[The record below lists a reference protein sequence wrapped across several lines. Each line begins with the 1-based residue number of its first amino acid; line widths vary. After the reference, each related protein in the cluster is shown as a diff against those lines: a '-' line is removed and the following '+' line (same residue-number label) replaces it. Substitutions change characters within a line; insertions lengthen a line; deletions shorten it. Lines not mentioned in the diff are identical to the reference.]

1 MPERTS
7 PGARLAAVPVVVA
20 ATLLCAALT
29 PTAGA
34 ALDAPA
40 NDDFAMP
47 VELTGRHGSW
57 TGTTDQATAEV
68 GEPVHGGRGA
78 GTSVWLTWT
87 APADGTVSFTAE
99 GRAGPV
105 VTAAYTGKSVDAL
118 QPVASSVRSD
128 AGGPPTRF
136 TVVAGTTY
144 HVAVDALD
152 DPSGPATGPMSI
164 DLTLFSPRGD
174 AFDEARVLAGGSDA
188 ASTTTFAASRE
199 PGEPV
204 HAPAAP
210 DGGSVWFRWTAPAA
224 GTAVLSTAGTRA
236 GPPATAVYLGDR
248 VDVLTAVV
256 RHSCGS
262 VLCFRADAGTTY
274 RIALAPAGADG
285 TGAPVEDDLVLH
297 LRLVTPG
304 NDDVATAASLPGT
317 SGQRSL
323 AVRGSAEPG
332 EPAHAEAPAVASR
345 WYRWA
350 PDVDG
355 IAAIDVDGAARVA
368 AYDASFGDGG
378 VDDLRVLDEAAG
390 SAAAPAGLRFPVV
403 AGDPVLVAVDRWPDG
418 PHAGDGRVTVHYRV
432 GAPRNDRPDAALGLV
447 APGSAYGTTLGVTAG
462 GEPALPGADSGAVW
476 FRLPATSAAPTVVQT
491 TGSDFGTVLG
501 VYQATGAGLR
511 LVAADDAGRVVP
523 AC

>member
-1 MPERTS
+1 M
-7 PGARLAAVPVVVA
+7 
-20 ATLLCAALT
+20 
-29 PTAGA
+29 
-34 ALDAPA
+34 
-40 NDDFAMP
+40 
-47 VELTGRHGSW
+47 
-57 TGTTDQATAEV
+57 
-68 GEPVHGGRGA
+68 
-78 GTSVWLTWT
+78 
-87 APADGTVSFTAE
+87 
-99 GRAGPV
+99 
-105 VTAAYTGKSVDAL
+105 
-118 QPVASSVRSD
+118 
-128 AGGPPTRF
+128 
-136 TVVAGTTY
+136 
-144 HVAVDALD
+144 
-152 DPSGPATGPMSI
+152 
-164 DLTLFSPRGD
+164 
-174 AFDEARVLAGGSDA
+174 
-188 ASTTTFAASRE
+188 
-199 PGEPV
+199 
-204 HAPAAP
+204 
-210 DGGSVWFRWTAPAA
+210 WFRWTAPAA

-248 VDVLTAVV
+248 VDVLTAVA

-491 TGSDFGTVLG
+491 TGSDFDTVLG

-511 LVAADDAGRVVP
+511 LVAADDDAGPGRASLLTVRPRPGRDYVVGVCVAAALALCAQCPVVGQDPRHRLAPLGDGWPGRRRPCAIERGPTAGAGRHRVRP
-523 AC
+523 AGGRGRASRLPGDCVTRTAVQAAAGLRHP